1 MFGCA
6 PLHPAAR
13 SSKLARTARKGM
25 LMRMRLLVVL
35 AMVFTLVLGG
45 TALAQQNPTQDGYG
59 GVLGEEVSNSDD
71 GGGGSPPPP
80 PADDDDEGVVVT
92 QAAEGGGGSLP
103 FTGLELGLVA
113 LAGFG
118 LVTLGFVMR
127 RSTRHSA
134 T

>member
-1 MFGCA
+1 
-6 PLHPAAR
+6 
-13 SSKLARTARKGM
+13 
-25 LMRMRLLVVL
+25 MRMRLLVIL
-35 AMVFTLVLGG
+35 AMVFTLALAG
-45 TALAQQNPTQDGYG
+45 TALAQDQNPTQDGYG

-80 PADDDDEGVVVT
+80 GGDDDEEGVVVT
-92 QAAEGGGGSLP
+92 QASDGGSLP

-118 LVTLGFVMR
+118 LVTLGFMMR
-127 RSTRHSA
+127 RTTRHSA